1 MDTSISRSSAL
12 SKTVQ
17 LIFYMDDINGTI
29 FLKASFLLILL
40 IGLSPSAVILPFT
53 TICATL

>member
-12 SKTVQ
+12 SKNVQ
-17 LIFYMDDINGTI
+17 LIFDMDDINGTI
-29 FLKASFLLILL
+29 FLKASFLLFLL

>member
-17 LIFYMDDINGTI
+17 LIFDMDDINGTI

>member
-40 IGLSPSAVILPFT
+40 IGLSPSVVILPFT
-53 TICATL
+53 AICATL

>member
-12 SKTVQ
+12 SKNVQ
-17 LIFYMDDINGTI
+17 LIFDMDDINGTI